1 MAEKDFT
8 CNIKINGRDELDETI
23 KKADQLVQLLEKA
36 QELIGSLFP
45 KSKLVEIG
53 TEYKNSGE
61 ITEMKINDIAQRLV
75 DVIENASVEKKQGI
89 GDQKEELDLPHEIL
103 KLILDKSPEGVTV
116 GETTGILNEA
126 RKLVYE
132 TLIV

>member
-45 KSKLVEIG
+45 KSKLVEIE

-61 ITEMKINDIAQRLV
+61 ITEMKINDIA
-75 DVIENASVEKKQGI
+75 
-89 GDQKEELDLPHEIL
+89 
-103 KLILDKSPEGVTV
+103 
-116 GETTGILNEA
+116 
-126 RKLVYE
+126 
-132 TLIV
+132 